1 MPRSAG
7 GRKSRRRLLGA
18 ALWSLPPLAA
28 GAMWGGAGCF
38 VRILAAAGLG
48 SETVLF
54 ARVSVASL
62 LLFLGMALFRPRLLR
77 FHADDLWLFAGC
89 GVLGIAG
96 LNLCYNEAVL
106 RTTLPL
112 AAVLLNLSP
121 VFAAGLA
128 AVFFKERPS
137 RRTVLCCALALAGG
151 AMASGLA
158 GGGALAAANL
168 PGVLFGLASALFFAL
183 YGIFAKASAGS
194 RGISVFT
201 VLLYSQIL
209 ASLAIAPFADI
220 GLCLAL
226 IRDNPGPAL
235 AFACVHSACTAVL
248 PYAFYTS
255 AMRRLDAGRVSMLAG
270 AAEPLAAAA
279 FGAMLYGEVLS
290 PLAMAGALLA
300 ILAVS
305 LLFLPERKA

>member
-1 MPRSAG
+1 MSPSDAPAAARPG
-7 GRKSRRRLLGA
+7 PLET

-38 VRILAAAGLG
+38 VRILAGAGLT
-48 SETVLF
+48 SQTVLF
-54 ARVSVASL
+54 ARVSAGAL
-62 LLFLGMALFRPRLLR
+62 LLLAGMALCRPGLLK
-77 FHADDLWLFAGC
+77 FHADDLWLFAGA
-89 GVLGIAG
+89 GVLGIVG

-106 RTTLPL
+106 AATLPL
-112 AAVLLNLSP
+112 AAVLLNLAP
-121 VFAAGLA
+121 VFVVVLA
-128 AVFFKERPS
+128 ALFFKERPS
-137 RRTVLCCALALAGG
+137 RRTGLCCALALAGG
-151 AMASGLA
+151 ALAAGLA
-158 GGGALAAANL
+158 DGALNAANL
-168 PGVLFGLASALFFAL
+168 SGVLFGLASALFFAL